1 MQNTAHSGRILA
13 ISAAVLLL
21 GACSPNKAPAPQQ
34 TATPAPELVALPDF
48 SLLVERTSPAVV
60 SIVASR
66 GQTADSTQGE
76 AGNATEFEQRQQ
88 EFFRRF
94 FGQPVPENPNTP
106 PAVSFGSGFIVSDD
120 GYVLTNHHVIAGMSE
135 IQVNLADRR
144 KLAAR
149 LIGSDPSTDI
159 AVLKIDAKSLPQ
171 LRAGDSD
178 ALKPGQWVVA
188 IGSPFGFDYSVT
200 AGIVSA
206 LGRPSLDGSQR
217 FVPFI
222 QSDVAINRG
231 NSGGPL
237 LNTRGEVVGVNS
249 QIFSNSGGYM
259 GVSFAIPI
267 QTAMNA
273 YNQIKSTGRV
283 KRGQLGVQVREV
295 QAEDLPRSGLK
306 AAQGAF
312 VERVLAGS
320 AAAKAGIRPGDI
332 ITAFNGTGVFNSSD
346 LPPLVGALKPGSA
359 AQVQLL
365 RNKQRLQL
373 PVVLDALA
381 SDAAAPRR

>member
-1 MQNTAHSGRILA
+1 MYSTWYNGRIFLIFA
-13 ISAAVLLL
+13 ALVMQSA
-21 GACSPNKAPAPQQ
+21 CTPSQAPASKQ
-34 TATPAPELVALPDF
+34 AIAPAPELVALPDF
-48 SLLVERTSPAVV
+48 SVLVERTSPAVV

-66 GQTADSTQGE
+66 GQMPALMQSETESSTKRQ
-76 AGNATEFEQRQQ
+76 QDQQ

-94 FGQPVPENPNTP
+94 FGQPNLENPNRQ

-120 GYVLTNHHVIAGMSE
+120 GYVMTNHHVIAGMTE

-144 KLAAR
+144 KLSAR

-159 AVLKIDAKSLPQ
+159 AVLKIDADALPY

-259 GVSFAIPI
+259 GVSFSIPI

-273 YNQIKSTGRV
+273 YDQIKSTGRV

-295 QAEDLPRSGLK
+295 QPEDLPTSGLK
-306 AAQGAF
+306 VAQGAF
-312 VERVLAGS
+312 VDKVFSGS
-320 AAAKAGIRPGDI
+320 AAAKAGMQSGDI
-332 ITAFNGTGVFNSSD
+332 ITGFNGEQVINSSD
-346 LPPLVGALKPGSA
+346 LPPLVGALKPGST
-359 AQVQLL
+359 AQVDVL
-365 RNKQRLQL
+365 RKKQRLQL
-373 PVVLDALA
+373 AVVLDALA
-381 SDAAAPRR
+381 DNEAEVRR

>member
-1 MQNTAHSGRILA
+1 MQSTTQRGRILL
-13 ISAAVLLL
+13 IGVVLLMQS
-21 GACSPNKAPAPQQ
+21 ACSPSPPPASIQA
-34 TATPAPELVALPDF
+34 ATPVPELVALPDF
-48 SLLVERTSPAVV
+48 SRLVERTSPAVV

-66 GQTADSTQGE
+66 GQTPATAQSDSE
-76 AGNATEFEQRQQ
+76 SATELQQRQQ

-94 FGQPVPENPNTP
+94 FGQPNIQGPDTP
-106 PAVSFGSGFIVSDD
+106 PAVSFGSGFIVSVD
-120 GYVLTNHHVIAGMSE
+120 GYVLTNHHVIAGMPD

-144 KLAAR
+144 KLPAR

-159 AVLKIDAKSLPQ
+159 AVLKIDAKSLPF
-171 LRAGDSD
+171 LPAGDSN
-178 ALKPGQWVVA
+178 ALKPGQWVIA

-206 LGRPSLDGSQR
+206 LGRPSVDGSQR

-273 YNQIKSTGRV
+273 YDQIKSTGRV

-295 QAEDLPRSGLK
+295 QPEDLSASGLK
-306 AAQGAF
+306 TAQGAF
-312 VERVLAGS
+312 VEQVIPGS
-320 AAAKAGIRPGDI
+320 AAAKAGLRTGDI
-332 ITAFNGTGVFNSSD
+332 ITGFNGAPVLNSSD
-346 LPPLVGALKPGSA
+346 LPPLVGALKPGSS
-359 AQVQLL
+359 AQVQLW
-365 RNKQRLQL
+365 RNKQRLQRA
-373 PVVLDALA
+373 VVLDALA
-381 SDAAAPRR
+381 NEVAAPRR

>member
-21 GACSPNKAPAPQQ
+21 GACSPNKAPAPEQ

-76 AGNATEFEQRQQ
+76 AGKATEFEQRQQ

-332 ITAFNGTGVFNSSD
+332 ITAFNGAGVFNSSD

>member
-1 MQNTAHSGRILA
+1 MHCTWYNGRIFL
-13 ISAAVLLL
+13 IFAALVMQ
-21 GACSPNKAPAPQQ
+21 GACTPSQAPASKQ
-34 TATPAPELVALPDF
+34 AIAPAPELVALPDF
-48 SLLVERTSPAVV
+48 SVLVERTSPAVV

-66 GQTADSTQGE
+66 GQMPALMQSETESSTKRQ
-76 AGNATEFEQRQQ
+76 QDQQ

-94 FGQPVPENPNTP
+94 FGQPNLENPNRQ

-120 GYVLTNHHVIAGMSE
+120 GYVMTNHHVIAGMTE

-144 KLAAR
+144 KLPAR

-159 AVLKIDAKSLPQ
+159 AVLKIDADALPY

-259 GVSFAIPI
+259 GVSFSIPI

-273 YNQIKSTGRV
+273 YDQIKSTGRV

-295 QAEDLPRSGLK
+295 QPEDLPTSGLK
-306 AAQGAF
+306 VAQGAF
-312 VERVLAGS
+312 VDKVFSGS
-320 AAAKAGIRPGDI
+320 AAAKAGMQSGDI
-332 ITAFNGTGVFNSSD
+332 ITGFNGEQVINSSD
-346 LPPLVGALKPGSA
+346 LPPLVGALKPGST
-359 AQVQLL
+359 AQVDVL
-365 RNKQRLQL
+365 RKKQRLQL
-373 PVVLDALA
+373 AVVLDALA
-381 SDAAAPRR
+381 DNEAEVRR

>member
-1 MQNTAHSGRILA
+1 MQNIARKGRILA
-13 ISAAVLLL
+13 VSAALLL
-21 GACSPNKAPAPQQ
+21 SACSPNKAPAPKQ
-34 TATPAPELVALPDF
+34 TAIPAPELVALPDF

-66 GQTADSTQGE
+66 GQSADSTQAE
-76 AGNATEFEQRQQ
+76 AGNTTEFQQRQQ

-273 YNQIKSTGRV
+273 YDQIKSTGRV

-295 QAEDLPRSGLK
+295 QAEDLPASGLK

-312 VERVLAGS
+312 VEQVLAGS
-320 AAAKAGIRPGDI
+320 SAAKAGIRPGDI
-332 ITAFNGTGVFNSSD
+332 ITAFNGTSIFNSSD

-365 RNKQRLQL
+365 RDQQRLQL

-381 SDAAAPRR
+381 NDADAPRR

>member
-1 MQNTAHSGRILA
+1 MQNTTRCGRILA
-13 ISAAVLLL
+13 VSAALLLL
-21 GACSPNKAPAPQQ
+21 GACSPNKAPAPKQ
-34 TATPAPELVALPDF
+34 TTTPAPELVALPDF

-66 GQTADSTQGE
+66 GQSADSRQDET
-76 AGNATEFEQRQQ
+76 GNATEFEQRQQ

-94 FGQPVPENPNTP
+94 FGQPIPENPNMP
-106 PAVSFGSGFIVSDD
+106 PAVSFGSGFIVSED

-159 AVLKIDAKSLPQ
+159 AVLKIDAKSLP
-171 LRAGDSD
+171 LLSAGDSD

-273 YNQIKSTGRV
+273 YDQIKSTGRV

-295 QAEDLPRSGLK
+295 QAEDLPGSGLK

-320 AAAKAGIRPGDI
+320 AAAKAGIRQGDI
-332 ITAFNGTGVFNSSD
+332 ITAFNGTSIFNSSD

-365 RNKQRLQL
+365 RNQQRLQL

-381 SDAAAPRR
+381 NDAAAPRR

>member
-1 MQNTAHSGRILA
+1 
-13 ISAAVLLL
+13 
-21 GACSPNKAPAPQQ
+21 
-34 TATPAPELVALPDF
+34 
-48 SLLVERTSPAVV
+48 
-60 SIVASR
+60 
-66 GQTADSTQGE
+66 
-76 AGNATEFEQRQQ
+76 
-88 EFFRRF
+88 
-94 FGQPVPENPNTP
+94 
-106 PAVSFGSGFIVSDD
+106 
-120 GYVLTNHHVIAGMSE
+120 
-135 IQVNLADRR
+135 
-144 KLAAR
+144 
-149 LIGSDPSTDI
+149 
-159 AVLKIDAKSLPQ
+159 
-171 LRAGDSD
+171 
-178 ALKPGQWVVA
+178 VVA

-273 YNQIKSTGRV
+273 YDQIKSTGRV

-295 QAEDLPRSGLK
+295 QAEDLPGSGLK

-320 AAAKAGIRPGDI
+320 AAAKAGIRQGDI
-332 ITAFNGTGVFNSSD
+332 ITAFNGTSIFNSSD

-365 RNKQRLQL
+365 RNQQRLQL

-381 SDAAAPRR
+381 NDAAAPRR